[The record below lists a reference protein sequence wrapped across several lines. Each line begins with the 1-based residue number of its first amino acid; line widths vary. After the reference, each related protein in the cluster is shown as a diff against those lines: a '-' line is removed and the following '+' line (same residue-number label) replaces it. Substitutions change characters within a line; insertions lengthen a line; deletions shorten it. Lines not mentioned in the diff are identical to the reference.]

1 MTDSAQ
7 PAASETR
14 APAGFEIRPLVP
26 ADKAW
31 VRGVLNRYWASPR
44 QVTRGKL
51 RHADEL
57 PGFAAFRGEEAV
69 GLITYEIVGD
79 ECEII
84 THNSLADDGGIGSCL
99 LADLRT
105 HARAQGCRR
114 LWLVT
119 SNDNTLAMKFYQRRD
134 FDMIAVHRDAI
145 ADNRKLKPEM
155 PEVGMFGIR
164 VKHEI
169 EMEYSL

>member
-1 MTDSAQ
+1 MTDQ
-7 PAASETR
+7 ASRTTET
-14 APAGFEIRPLVP
+14 PTGFEIRPLTP
-26 ADKAW
+26 ADKPW
-31 VRGVLNRYWASPR
+31 VQRVLNRYWASTR

-51 RHADEL
+51 HQADEL
-57 PGFAAFRGEEAV
+57 PGFAAIRGDEEV

-84 THNSLADDGGIGSCL
+84 THNSLGGEGGIGSCL
-99 LADLRT
+99 LAEVRSL
-105 HARAQGCRR
+105 ARAEGCRR

-134 FDMIAVHRDAI
+134 FDMTALHRNAI
-145 ADNRKLKPEM
+145 SDSRSLKPEV

-169 EMEYSL
+169 EMEYRL